1 MEELGL
7 HGLGVHLPYLDA
19 AGGDDGVRHRALFRD
34 GHREGLE
41 NGQQRLAPLP
51 GDVVDLLLRRDAG
64 ELDDHG
70 DELLRQEVIQSVAEV
85 VVEVLLE
92 VREEALVQLG
102 LVQGGLQVD
111 LEAVVLL
118 FKVPHVGGG
127 GEDQGPADTE
137 MGEEQ
142 LAEVLVDLFLPLVDR
157 EAHVPEAE
165 TLEPGAGDAGGDDA
179 LQGHQGAVQ
188 LRHRVAQGRRQTVAV
203 PGGAGGGI
211 ADAAGGQDHGVGGI
225 GLPFP
230 PDGPD
235 GAVRRLDV
243 HGPVMGPA
251 DTEGLQPPL
260 QGGADVKSPVAHRE
274 DPAASFHLQGD
285 A

>member
-1 MEELGL
+1 M
-7 HGLGVHLPYLDA
+7 
-19 AGGDDGVRHRALFRD
+19 
-34 GHREGLE
+34 
-41 NGQQRLAPLP
+41 
-51 GDVVDLLLRRDAG
+51 
-64 ELDDHG
+64 
-70 DELLRQEVIQSVAEV
+70 
-85 VVEVLLE
+85 VEILLE
-92 VREEALVQLG
+92 VREEALVQLV

-111 LEAVVLL
+111 LKAVILL
-118 FKVPHVGGG
+118 PEVPHMGGG
-127 GEDQGPADTE
+127 GEDQGPADAE
-137 MGEEQ
+137 VGEKQ
-142 LAEVLVDLFLPLVDR
+142 LAEVLVNFLFSLIDR